1 MAGAPPGTLY
11 TKASPSVGMTDRNY
25 RQHLARAAGEQA
37 RHVGAKIREL
47 RKARGLN
54 GKELAERAGIMPQE
68 LLRIERGEHDVV
80 LTTRQRRLAAT
91 VCSLRG
97 VVAGDEASAA
107 PHHIP
112 AG

>member
-1 MAGAPPGTLY
+1 
-11 TKASPSVGMTDRNY
+11 MTDRNY

-68 LLRIERGEHDVV
+68 LSRIERGEHDVV
-80 LTTRQRRLAAT
+80 LTTLQHLLAAMG
-91 VCSLRG
+91 CSMQDL
-97 VVAGDEASAA
+97 VEPDEASASQQ
-107 PHHIP
+107 HIRS
-112 AG
+112 G